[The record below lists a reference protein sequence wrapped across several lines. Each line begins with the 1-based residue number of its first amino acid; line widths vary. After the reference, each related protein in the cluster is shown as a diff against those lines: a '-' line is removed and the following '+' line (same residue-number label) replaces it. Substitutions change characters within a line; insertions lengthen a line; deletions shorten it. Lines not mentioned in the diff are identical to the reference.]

1 MNVQTIVFFN
11 KNFKKFKR
19 YFWFCEI
26 EIHYKDTDML
36 IQVHIHLHVDQPKW
50 KSYT

>member
-19 YFWFCEI
+19 YFWFCKI
-26 EIHYKDTDML
+26 VHIHYKDTDKL

-50 KSYT
+50 NT